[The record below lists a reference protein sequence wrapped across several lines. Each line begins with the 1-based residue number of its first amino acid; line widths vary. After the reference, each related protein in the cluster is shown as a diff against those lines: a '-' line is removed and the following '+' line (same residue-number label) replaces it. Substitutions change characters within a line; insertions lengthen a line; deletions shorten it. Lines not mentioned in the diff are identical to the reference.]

1 MLLIILS
8 GNYYRIS
15 MRAIVGTTK
24 LMLISRMSTPHRT
37 ISSVRFLYNISTVKI
52 ERFDCDRRRSRGQAK
67 ITRNYSY
74 SPTLLPCFVKWNND
88 GRRSRIS
95 TCTLT
100 AICRHAP
107 ITPLKSSAG
116 HHLGRVKLNDHCDR
130 DGICSLAGDDLMGA
144 VLQSTKYS
152 HQSQTVKIIIC
163 SAYRP

>member
-15 MRAIVGTTK
+15 MRAIVVGTTK
-24 LMLISRMSTPHRT
+24 LMLINRMSTPHRT

-88 GRRSRIS
+88 GRRSRRAHWRLFVD
-95 TCTLT
+95 TLQL
-100 AICRHAP
+100 P
-107 ITPLKSSAG
+107 PLKSSAG